1 MSYISHEDYKAMM
14 AKFQANSPKGM
25 LKESLDPVGKE
36 DSDIDNDGDVDK
48 TDKYLTKRRKA
59 IGKAMKKEG
68 YADNYPGSWGYREG
82 LEEAGTGDA
91 PISKMSRKDMIE
103 FLGTTEEKAKDMSD
117 DELRDAVAEK
127 NEDMKEGLHM
137 PPLQATG
144 QTTDTVEENAK
155 SNLRNPQEAAKI
167 VAKKYPELAMVSPWK
182 KFVDEALNKVGQE
195 MFAAGFDKTT
205 IGNLLSGY
213 GYFEDW
219 SQDYLDTLTDEL
231 KNSTPMRENSV
242 IDAPFGVANPGMKKQ
257 LAGPGLQL
265 SNLTTDERKQLGE
278 FVEAVK
284 TTKKAIEELLKKASG
299 KEVKVKED
307 MGGNRTDLVMT
318 PSTVSEDMEGMV
330 SPKYHTMFQKLIK
343 ALKAEGLDD
352 ADIEMFIKYEMEQ
365 IGKEAVAG
373 QYDLEEKSYKVSKN
387 SVPAHTLK
395 AGDIITSGE
404 EVVSV
409 SAGAKTPGGKVDVV
423 LKNLSTGK
431 ERGAQW
437 GKHTMIGKKPK
448 AE

>member
-1 MSYISHEDYKAMM
+1 
-14 AKFQANSPKGM
+14 
-25 LKESLDPVGKE
+25 
-36 DSDIDNDGDVDK
+36 
-48 TDKYLTKRRKA
+48 
-59 IGKAMKKEG
+59 
-68 YADNYPGSWGYREG
+68 
-82 LEEAGTGDA
+82 
-91 PISKMSRKDMIE
+91 
-103 FLGTTEEKAKDMSD
+103 
-117 DELRDAVAEK
+117 
-127 NEDMKEGLHM
+127 M

-144 QTTDTVEENAK
+144 QTIDTVEEN
-155 SNLRNPQEAAKI
+155 SI
-167 VAKKYPELAMVSPWK
+167 
-182 KFVDEALNKVGQE
+182 
-195 MFAAGFDKTT
+195 
-205 IGNLLSGY
+205 
-213 GYFEDW
+213 
-219 SQDYLDTLTDEL
+219 
-231 KNSTPMRENSV
+231 
-242 IDAPFGVANPGMKKQ
+242 IDAPFGVANRGTKTQ
-257 LAGPGLQL
+257 LEGPGLQL
-265 SNLTTDERKQLGE
+265 SNLTVDERKQLGE

-284 TTKKAIEELLKKASG
+284 TTKGAIEKLLEKASG
-299 KEVKVKED
+299 KKVKVKET
-307 MGGNRTDLVMT
+307 MGGNHSSGLVMT

>member
-25 LKESLDPVGKE
+25 LKESVEEGNAFTAGLAKAKKGQEFKVG
-36 DSDIDNDGDVDK
+36 
-48 TDKYLTKRRKA
+48 
-59 IGKAMKKEG
+59 GKKVKDTSNYDAKLEG
-68 YADNYPGSWGYREG
+68 YADNYPGSWGYGEG
-82 LEEAGTGDA
+82 LEEAGIGDA

-144 QTTDTVEENAK
+144 QTIDTVE
-155 SNLRNPQEAAKI
+155 
-167 VAKKYPELAMVSPWK
+167 
-182 KFVDEALNKVGQE
+182 
-195 MFAAGFDKTT
+195 
-205 IGNLLSGY
+205 
-213 GYFEDW
+213 
-219 SQDYLDTLTDEL
+219 
-231 KNSTPMRENSV
+231 ENSV

-318 PSTVSEDMEGMV
+318 PSTVSEDIEGMV

-343 ALKAEGLDD
+343 ALEAEGLDD

-373 QYDLEEKSYKVSKN
+373 QYDL
-387 SVPAHTLK
+387 
-395 AGDIITSGE
+395 
-404 EVVSV
+404 
-409 SAGAKTPGGKVDVV
+409 
-423 LKNLSTGK
+423 
-431 ERGAQW
+431 
-437 GKHTMIGKKPK
+437 
-448 AE
+448 